1 MDNIT
6 MHQQLCTKLHDIY
19 KKKNADYGDSFS
31 RSFAKRGITAAMVR
45 LEDKWNRLDHLALNS
60 EQIAVKEESIQDTLL
75 DMANYCLLTYMEL
88 EKEKE
93 RKEALTTKADVARAY
108 AAYGSTTP
116 AIVQPYCITTATATG
131 TKCDSTD
138 DSSSE
143 ISDRVTLINAAKVS
157 DIDETFLSLL

>member
-45 LEDKWNRLDHLALNS
+45 LEDKWNRLDHLTLNP

-88 EKEKE
+88 EKERE
-93 RKEALTTKADVARAY
+93 RKEDLTTAKAELARAY
-108 AAYGSTTP
+108 TAYDSTTP
-116 AIVQPYCITTATATG
+116 VIVQPYCFTTTIDTN
-131 TKCDSTD
+131 CDSTNSF
-138 DSSSE
+138 SS
-143 ISDRVTLINAAKVS
+143 VTLTNEAKVS